1 MTRNIAMDCDGMLY
15 WILGFSV
22 DPVDRSQFEVMQF
35 TGLLD
40 KNGKEIYE
48 GDIVKGPSDS
58 ATVLGESAKRNKRV
72 FINWEVRWSNDERA
86 PGFEL
91 RALGDIQ
98 RTIPFFTECEV
109 IGNIHQIRS
118 F

>member
-1 MTRNIAMDCDGMLY
+1 MNRPIRFRAWDTKGEAFVTRNIAMDCDGMLY

-48 GDIVKGPSDS
+48 GISSKVRRTRRPS
-58 ATVLGESAKRNKRV
+58 
-72 FINWEVRWSNDERA
+72 
-86 PGFEL
+86 
-91 RALGDIQ
+91 
-98 RTIPFFTECEV
+98 
-109 IGNIHQIRS
+109 
-118 F
+118 